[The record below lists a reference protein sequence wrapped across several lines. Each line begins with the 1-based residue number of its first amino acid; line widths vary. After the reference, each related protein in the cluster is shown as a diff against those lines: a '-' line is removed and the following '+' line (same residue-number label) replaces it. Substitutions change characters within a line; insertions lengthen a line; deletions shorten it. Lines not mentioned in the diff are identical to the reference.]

1 VWSLGSLIGPVA
13 GGIVVDILGFS
24 LASFIIV
31 LAFLI
36 TAFFFAL
43 FHLFS
48 KAESYS
54 INFSQPY
61 EEIAPIMDDY
71 QDDSLLQG

>member
-48 KAESYS
+48 KDKQKKKRLVQNCELGD
-54 INFSQPY
+54 Q
-61 EEIAPIMDDY
+61 MT
-71 QDDSLLQG
+71 L

>member
-31 LAFLI
+31 CAFLF
-36 TAFFFAL
+36 TAFLFAL
-43 FHLFS
+43 FHLFA
-48 KAESYS
+48 KAESYP
-54 INFSQPY
+54 INFNQPS
-61 EEIAPIMDDY
+61 EDICPLMDDY
-71 QDDSLLQG
+71 EDENLLEG